1 MHHYVIKRENMK
13 ILYDH
18 QAFSMQ
24 DYGGVSRYFT
34 ELMNQFYL
42 NKQLLFELSLRYSNN
57 SNLRNKS
64 FSNHCNFLKG
74 FNFTGKGPLLSQ
86 INKLFTIKRIKKT
99 DFDIFHPTYYD
110 PYFLKYTK
118 KPFVLTIFDMIHE
131 IYPEYFPW
139 YNRIHA
145 NKCLLAERAE
155 KIIAISKN
163 TKKDIVKFLKIDPE
177 KIDVIYLGN
186 SISGNIKK
194 NIPEIHE
201 PLSNSKYLLFVGN
214 RENYKNFRF
223 FVSSILPL
231 FESDKEIRLICAGG
245 GDFSDEEKQF
255 IDRFSLQ
262 NRVIQV
268 PVNDS
273 LLGELY
279 SHALTFVFPSLYE
292 GFGIPVLEAFSR
304 KCPVI
309 CSNSSSL
316 PEVGG
321 DAARYFNP
329 ENQDSIMET
338 ISRVIN
344 DENIRN
350 RMKEEGLARLNY
362 FSWHKTADDTND
374 LYSRI
379 LNS

>member
-1 MHHYVIKRENMK
+1 MK
-13 ILYDH
+13 IFYDH
-18 QAFSMQ
+18 QAFSIQ

-34 ELMNQFYL
+34 ELMKQFYL
-42 NKQLLFELSLRYSNN
+42 DNQLLFELSLRHSNN
-57 SNLRNKS
+57 SNLKNLS

-74 FNFTGKGPLLSQ
+74 INFTGKGPLLSQ
-86 INKLFTIKRIKKT
+86 INKLFTINRIKKT

-145 NKCLLAERAE
+145 NKRLLAERAE

-163 TKKDIVKFLKIDPE
+163 TKKDVIKFLDIDPE
-177 KIDVIYLGN
+177 KIEVIYLGN
-186 SISGNIKK
+186 SIIENINK
-194 NIPEIHE
+194 NNTEIHE
-201 PLSNSKYLLFVGN
+201 TLLSSKYLLFVGN
-214 RENYKNFRF
+214 RENYKNFMF
-223 FVSSILPL
+223 FLSSILPL
-231 FESDKEIRLICAGG
+231 FENEKEIKLICAGG
-245 GDFSDEEKQF
+245 GVFSAEEKQF
-255 IDRFSLQ
+255 IDRLSLQ
-262 NRVIQV
+262 NRVIQM
-268 PVNDS
+268 PANDS

-279 SHALTFVFPSLYE
+279 SHALAFVFPSLYE
-292 GFGIPVLEAFSR
+292 GFGIPVLEAFSC

-321 DAARYFNP
+321 DAAWYFDP
-329 ENQDSIMET
+329 ENQDSIVET
-338 ISRVIN
+338 ISEVIN
-344 DENIRN
+344 DESIRN
-350 RMKEEGLARLNY
+350 RMKEEGLVRLNY
-362 FSWHKTADDTND
+362 FSWSRTADDTKA

-379 LNS
+379 LKI